1 MGISSSSHL
10 EISLMTEQQLIRPQ
24 PYYEKRHWFF
34 DSWRR
39 RHERHK
45 NLLICAT
52 GQSLGIGKTYWMLSA
67 FEKMYPDFTIE
78 QIVFVPKQFW
88 GILENLPR
96 GEWAGILWDD
106 PTKGLQKRDWYKEV
120 NKAVT
125 SFAKTASRYRQRDL
139 GFALPSFDDLDIA
152 LREIMVLE
160 AQMKEPGLAKIHR
173 IKRNRFGTPPFWK
186 PYLGEVQLPS
196 PKLAAQYEK
205 RREEFHHEAYTGE
218 QFGDSEKETLE
229 QVFDRVLRQ
238 VKANPVK
245 FGVPDKTDPA
255 KWVLSARKVSSLVD
269 PPCSDQIARKVI
281 TRIEFES
288 LG

>member
-1 MGISSSSHL
+1 
-10 EISLMTEQQLIRPQ
+10 MTETAPTLPWIAPE
-24 PYYEKRHWFF
+24 PYYESHPWFF
-34 DSWRR
+34 GSWRR

-67 FEKMYPDFTIE
+67 FEQMYPSFTID
-78 QIVFVPKQFW
+78 QVVFIPKQFW
-88 GILENLPR
+88 EILENLPR

-106 PTKGLQKRDWYKEV
+106 PTKGLAKRDWYKEV

-173 IKRNRFGTPPFWK
+173 IKRNKFGTPPFWK
-186 PYLGEVQLPS
+186 PYQGEVQLPY
-196 PKLAAQYEK
+196 PKLASEYEK
-205 RREEFHHEAYTGE
+205 RREEFHKEAYTGE
-218 QFGDSEKETLE
+218 QFGEGEEETPE

-238 VKANPVK
+238 VKADPLKFTIEKRGVK
-245 FGVPDKTDPA
+245 
-255 KWVLSARKVSSLVD
+255 VLSPRLISSLVN
-269 PPCSDQIARKVI
+269 PTCSDQIARKVV
-281 TRIEFES
+281 TRIEYEKRVQPI
-288 LG
+288 

>member
-1 MGISSSSHL
+1 
-10 EISLMTEQQLIRPQ
+10 MTETIQKPPQ
-24 PYYEKRHWFF
+24 WIAPSPYYENHPWFF
-34 DSWRR
+34 GSWKR

-67 FEKMYPDFTIE
+67 FEKMYPDFTVD
-78 QIVFVPKQFW
+78 QVVFIPKQFW
-88 GILENLPR
+88 DILESLPR

-173 IKRNRFGTPPFWK
+173 IKRNKFGNPPFWK
-186 PYLGEVQLPS
+186 PYQGEVQLPY
-196 PKLAAQYEK
+196 PKLAVEYEK
-205 RREEFHHEAYTGE
+205 RREEFHKEEYKGE
-218 QFGDSEKETLE
+218 QFREKGEETLE
-229 QVFDRVLRQ
+229 QVFDRVLRE
-238 VKANPVK
+238 VKSNPVK
-245 FGVPDKTDPA
+245 FSLPDKHDNT
-255 KWVLSARKVSSLVD
+255 KLVLNARLICSLVE
-269 PPCSDQIARKVI
+269 PTCSDAIARRVI
-281 TRIEFES
+281 TRIEYDKRVQP
-288 LG
+288 L

>member
-1 MGISSSSHL
+1 
-10 EISLMTEQQLIRPQ
+10 MTETLLAPS
-24 PYYEKRHWFF
+24 PYYENHSWFF
-34 DSWRR
+34 ESWRR

-67 FEKMYPDFTIE
+67 FERMYPDFTVE

-88 GILENLPR
+88 EILETLPR

-139 GFALPSFDDLDIA
+139 GFALPSFDDLDIS

-173 IKRNRFGTPPFWK
+173 IKRNKFGNPPFWK

-196 PKLAAQYEK
+196 PKLASQYEK
-205 RREEFHHEAYTGE
+205 RREEFHQEAYTEG
-218 QFGDSEKETLE
+218 QFDERREEAPLE
-229 QVFDRVLRQ
+229 IFDRVLRE
-238 VKANPVK
+238 VKANPLK
-245 FGVPDKTDPA
+245 FSMKDKADPT
-255 KWVLSARKVSSLVD
+255 KWKLNARLVSSLTD
-269 PPCSDQIARKVI
+269 PPCSDVTARKVI
-281 TRIEFES
+281 TRIEFE
-288 LG
+288 